1 MNKKITDNFSTRYGY
16 KNVEEVEITIREDAP
31 QEFRAFLIQ
40 LLYEFSF
47 TPKRLREIFCLVLR
61 EAPDQNN
68 WSDYP
73 NIDEEVRWLLR
84 NCEWFK
90 VYDILEKILQTKFF
104 NRERFIAEVNDFF
117 IEKGYGWKI
126 NQSLIEMR
134 GDESFEVVVKS
145 ASDKLTEDQYS
156 TANKELHQALK
167 DLSRR
172 PIPDI
177 TGAIQHSM
185 ASLECVAREI
195 TEDRKATFGNIMS
208 KNKGMIPA
216 PLDQAVEKAWGFASE
231 YGRHIREGR
240 EPSFQDAELMVGICA
255 SIGNYLL
262 SLNKGSNCTTKQE
275 EFPF

>member
-1 MNKKITDNFSTRYGY
+1 MTDDFSKRYGY
-16 KNVEEVEITIREDAP
+16 RNIEEAEITIREDAP

-40 LLYEFSF
+40 LLYEVGF
-47 TPKRLREIFCLVLR
+47 TPRRLREIFCLVLR
-61 EAPDQNN
+61 KAPDQSN
-68 WSDYP
+68 WSEYP
-73 NIDEEVRWLLR
+73 NIDGEVKWLLR
-84 NCEWFK
+84 DCKWFK
-90 VYDILEKILQTKFF
+90 VYDILEKILQTEHFF
-104 NRERFIAEVNDFF
+104 NREKFIAEVNSFF
-117 IEKGYGWKI
+117 IEEGYGWKI

-134 GDESFEVVVKS
+134 GDKSFEVVVKS
-145 ASDKLTEDQYS
+145 AIDKLTKEQYS

-172 PIPDI
+172 PVPDI

-185 ASLECVAREI
+185 VSLECIAREI
-195 TEDRKATFGNIMS
+195 TGDRKATLGAIMS
-208 KNKGMIPA
+208 NNKGRIPP

-240 EPSFQDAELMVGICA
+240 EPSFQDAELIVGICA
-255 SIGNYLL
+255 SVGSYLL